1 MNNTKAMATLLMV
14 AFALTACGGGGSS
27 SPNTSSSNS
36 PGTGGGSNS
45 SGSDGSIAGRLD
57 GSYASFNSSGGG
69 AEIGRLVESFDN
81 KNKDVLVVDGK
92 RIQLVYP
99 GISAGKFVIANDVV
113 VGMNLSYARYGAY
126 LGGKD
131 IYLYAQGTG
140 TPDKNMPISGTAKY
154 AGIAYVKGVNYQES
168 GVKYNTA
175 DATANF
181 TVDFGKKAI
190 SGAIANIVDINKKP
204 ANNIELSGVI
214 NGHQFYGRSLS
225 GTHMEGDFF
234 GPNADE
240 IAGTFVNMG
249 AGFGG
254 AFGAKKQ

>member
-1 MNNTKAMATLLMV
+1 MNNTKAMATLLIV
-14 AFALTACGGGGSS
+14 AFVLTACGGGGGGSS

-45 SGSDGSIAGRLD
+45 GDSGGGSSPIRMA
-57 GSYASFNSSGGG
+57 GSYASFTSPGSGGR
-69 AEIGRLVESFDN
+69 IGTGVESPDN
-81 KNKDVLVVDGK
+81 TNKDILVVDGK

-99 GISAGKFVIANDVV
+99 GISTGKFVIANDVV

-126 LGGKD
+126 LGGKGT
-131 IYLYAQGTG
+131 YLYAQGEG

-154 AGIAYVKGVNYQES
+154 AGIAYVKGVNYD
-168 GVKYNTA
+168 TA

-190 SGAIANIVDINKKP
+190 SGTIANIVDINKKP
-204 ANNIELSGVI
+204 ADNIELSGVI
-214 NGHQFYGRSLS
+214 NGHQFYGNSS
-225 GTHMEGDFF
+225 KGTTTAGDFF
-234 GPNADE
+234 GPNANE
-240 IAGTFVNMG
+240 IAGTFVNTNE
-249 AGFGG
+249 GFGG